1 MNETVSSGF
10 VALGVHKNLA
20 WRLEQH
26 GIIIPTPIQA
36 GSIPVALGGQDVI
49 GLAQTGTGKTLAFGI
64 PMSLSLGRGKVGLV
78 LAPTRE
84 LAQQICESLAILD
97 MQTVLVVGGSPMGR
111 QVRELRMPH
120 DVVVA
125 TPGRLMDHM
134 RQKTYR
140 LNRVQIVVLDEA
152 DRMLDMG
159 FAPDIEQILAAS
171 PEERQTMLFS
181 ATMPGEIEDLSGK
194 FLRSPERIEV
204 APQGSASELVD
215 QELVYLR
222 HEAKFEA
229 LNDALSKAEGTVLVF
244 TRTRHGARKLALGLR
259 EWGHTAA
266 EIHADRTL
274 AQRREALG
282 GFKNGRYRILVATD
296 IAARGIDVKDISLVV
311 NYDVPEHAEDYVHR
325 IGRTGRAG
333 AKGRSVTLAL
343 TNQKRLIR
351 NIERVMGDRIKEVRE
366 VLADLEPHAVY
377 HRERPIQDDRE
388 MDRPVRQEREDRP
401 SRQERDERHERGR
414 FERPERSSTRNR
426 DDRPAPQN
434 RDRFGRNDRPVRDES
449 RSERFDRN
457 DRPAQFDGRER
468 NDRPQRFERDA
479 RPERGELNNRERYSR
494 GNENRG
500 FEQRGRDDRGFDN
513 RGSDFRGFQDRGFSD
528 RGRDDRRND
537 HPAWNQFDRPQRDD
551 RGSYSDDRRRDERPD
566 YSRGPGEI
574 RRKVTQGKNGRKF
587 VTERPEKRKTWNKG
601 PIDKVRRQKGDVL
614 SPNERSGGARELL
627 IPESG
632 AEGVKKGHRKGGFE
646 ASAPPKKARHRDGGK
661 VGGKPAWVGKTVK
674 VRKKK
679 KK

>member
-1 MNETVSSGF
+1 MNETASSGF

-366 VLADLEPHAVY
+366 VLADLEPHTVFQ
-377 HRERPIQDDRE
+377 RERPLVDERE
-388 MDRPVRQEREDRP
+388 MDRPVRQEREDGP

-414 FERPERSSTRNR
+414 FERPDRGGNRNR
-426 DDRPAPQN
+426 DERPAPG
-434 RDRFGRNDRPVRDES
+434 RDRNERPI
-449 RSERFDRN
+449 RSERTEWVDRN
-457 DRPAQFDGRER
+457 DRPARENWGSR
-468 NDRPQRFERDA
+468 DERPQRFERND
-479 RPERGELNNRERYSR
+479 RPERNGW
-494 GNENRG
+494 ENR
-500 FEQRGRDDRGFDN
+500 DRGD
-513 RGSDFRGFQDRGFSD
+513 RGFQDRGREQQRFDHRDSDSRGYQNRDRDD
-528 RGRDDRRND
+528 RGRDERQNN
-537 HPAWNQFDRPQRDD
+537 HPAWNQFDRPQRDERSGFRDERND
-551 RGSYSDDRRRDERPD
+551 RRLDDRRRDDRPD
-566 YSRGPGEI
+566 YSRGPGEV

-601 PIDKVRRQKGDVL
+601 PVDKVRRQKGDVL
-614 SPNERSGGARELL
+614 SPNERSGGARDLL

>member
-36 GSIPVALGGQDVI
+36 GSIPFALEGRDVI

-64 PMSLSLGRGKVGLV
+64 PMSLMLNRGEVGLV

-84 LAQQICESLAILD
+84 LAQQIAESLVILD
-97 MQTVLVVGGSPMGR
+97 VRSVLVVGGAPMGR
-111 QVRELRMPH
+111 QVKELRMPH

-134 RQKTYR
+134 RQRTYR
-140 LNRVQIVVLDEA
+140 LNRIRIAVLDEA

-159 FAPDIEQILAAS
+159 FAPDIEEILAAC

-181 ATMPGEIEDLSGK
+181 ATMPSSIEDLSGK

-215 QELVYLR
+215 QELVYVR

-229 LNDALSKAEGTVLVF
+229 LNDGLSKAEGTVLVF

-311 NYDVPEHAEDYVHR
+311 NFDVPEHAEDYVHR

-343 TNQKRLIR
+343 PNQKRLIR

-366 VLADLEPHAVY
+366 VLADLEPKLIH
-377 HRERPIQDDRE
+377 HRERPVRDE
-388 MDRPVRQEREDRP
+388 SAEPVRDERSERAPRRDREDRF
-401 SRQERDERHERGR
+401 ERGR
-414 FERPERSSTRNR
+414 FERPDRGESRNR
-426 DDRPAPQN
+426 DGGNERFVPNDRGPRPE
-434 RDRFGRNDRPVRDES
+434 RPERNDRFE
-449 RSERFDRN
+449 RN
-457 DRPAQFDGRER
+457 DRSESFERPNRFER
-468 NDRPQRFERDA
+468 NDRPERFERNDRPSGGNWNNRGGDDRNNQGRDQGNWNNRGGEDRSNQHPA
-479 RPERGELNNRERYSR
+479 WQQFDRPE
-494 GNENRG
+494 
-500 FEQRGRDDRGFDN
+500 
-513 RGSDFRGFQDRGFSD
+513 
-528 RGRDDRRND
+528 RDDRRPAND
-537 HPAWNQFDRPQRDD
+537 DFMNPPE
-551 RGSYSDDRRRDERPD
+551 DRRFE
-566 YSRGPGEI
+566 SRREYGGN
-574 RRKVTQGKNGRKF
+574 RNDGQRKVTQGKNGRKF
-587 VTERPEKRKTWNKG
+587 VKERPQARKPWQSAE
-601 PIDKVRRQKGDVL
+601 PKVRREKGDVL
-614 SPNERSGGARELL
+614 SPKERTPGARDLL
-627 IPESG
+627 IPDSG
-632 AEGVKKGHRKGGFE
+632 APSAKKGHRKGVEG
-646 ASAPPKKARHRDGGK
+646 SAPPKKARHRDGGK
-661 VGGKPAWVGKTVK
+661 KGGKPSWVGNTVK

-679 KK
+679 SKKPATR

>member
-171 PEERQTMLFS
+171 PDERQTMLFS
-181 ATMPGEIEDLSGK
+181 ATMPGEIDDLSGK
-194 FLRSPERIEV
+194 YLRSPERIEV

-366 VLADLEPHAVY
+366 VLADLEPHSVF
-377 HRERPIQDDRE
+377 HRERPIVDERE
-388 MDRPVRQEREDRP
+388 MDRPARQEREDRP

-414 FERPERSSTRNR
+414 FERPERPSSRNR
-426 DDRPAPQN
+426 DDRPAPQ
-434 RDRFGRNDRPVRDES
+434 S
-449 RSERFDRN
+449 RERFDRN
-457 DRPAQFDGRER
+457 ERAMREDSRPERFERYDRPVQFDRSER
-468 NDRPQRFERDA
+468 NDRPQRFERDT
-479 RPERGELNNRERYSR
+479 RPERGQWNNRERNSR

-500 FEQRGRDDRGFDN
+500 SDSRGFD
-513 RGSDFRGFQDRGFSD
+513 D

-537 HPAWNQFDRPQRDD
+537 HPAWDQFDRSQRDD
-551 RGSYSDDRRRDERPD
+551 RGGYSDNRRRDERPD
-566 YSRGPGEI
+566 YSRGPGEV

-601 PIDKVRRQKGDVL
+601 PVDKVRRQKGDVL
-614 SPNERSGGARELL
+614 SPNERSGGARDLL

-661 VGGKPAWVGKTVK
+661 KGGKPAWVGKAVK
-674 VRKKK
+674 VKRKKK
-679 KK
+679 